1 MQVEQHDLTAA
12 QKDYAVFLPAVSS
25 FYSTYIGK
33 QRFEKYVDDTRMPA
47 GIPDMEML
55 NIFNNQKSLFPY
67 RWALYSAGH
76 ANLDLTKHVPGE
88 DMMRNRG
95 SHTTLLCDSGGFQ
108 IAKGVW
114 EGDWKD
120 PKCPRAQ
127 KKREAALAW
136 LDGMADYGMTLDIP
150 TWTANVPGATEKTGI
165 RDYNDAVAATHY
177 NNEYF
182 VKHRRGVAEG
192 GTRFLNVLQGA
203 NHSEAD
209 QWYDLMKQY
218 CDPKKYPGRHFNG
231 WGMGGQNMCDAHL
244 VLRRIVNLIHDGL
257 LEQGIHDWM
266 HFLGTSKL
274 EWALLLTDIMRAV
287 RRYHNPDFTISFDCA
302 SPFLATAN
310 GQLYHSI
317 GCEDRG
323 RFNYFMEPTADNKKY
338 ATDSRSF
345 RDAVMQDR
353 IHKQFEDSPV
363 SARLKI
369 SDICVYAPGMLNKI
383 GKEGKTSWDSFSY
396 ALLMGHNIWMHIEA
410 VQRSNREYDAGLI
423 PSMLVDEK
431 FNLILIRD
439 IIDKIFSLK
448 DRNKSLNLI
457 DHYQRLWEQV
467 IGTRGYTGRR
477 ANNAHTMFNTLFEI
491 EETAEEGELDEWKLD
506 ELEAGQ

>member
-1 MQVEQHDLTAA
+1 MPEQHDLTAA
-12 QKDYAVFLPAVSS
+12 QQDYAVFLPAVSS
-25 FYSTYIGK
+25 FYSTYIGR
-33 QRFEKYVDDTRMPA
+33 QRFEPYVDATRMPA
-47 GIPDMEML
+47 GLPDMEML
-55 NIFNNQKSLFPY
+55 NIFNDQAGLFPY

-76 ANLDLTKHVPGE
+76 ANLDLTKHDPRE

-95 SHTTLLCDSGGFQ
+95 KHTTLLCDSGGFQ

-120 PKCPRAQ
+120 PTCPRAQ
-127 KKREAALAW
+127 KKRDAALKW

-165 RDYNDAVAATHY
+165 RDYDDAVRATHY

-182 VKHRRGVAEG
+182 VKHRRGVDNG
-192 GTRFLNVLQGA
+192 GTKFLNVLQGA
-203 NHSEAD
+203 NHGEAD
-209 QWYDLMKQY
+209 RWYDLMKQY
-218 CDPKKYPGRHFNG
+218 CDPKQYPGRHFNG

-244 VLRRIVNLIHDGL
+244 VMRRIVTLIHDGL

-266 HFLGTSKL
+266 HFLGTSRL

-287 RRYHNPDFTISFDCA
+287 RRYHNPDFTVSFDCA

-317 GCEDRG
+317 GIEDRG

-345 RDAVMQDR
+345 RDAVTQDG
-353 IHKQFEDSPV
+353 IHKQFEDSPI

-369 SDICVYAPGMLNKI
+369 SDICVYNPGDLNKI

-396 ALLMGHNIWMHIEA
+396 ALLMGHNVWMHLES
-410 VQRSNREYDAGLI
+410 VQRANRAYDSGI
-423 PSMLVDEK
+423 VPGMLLQESFDRITVRNIVDQV
-431 FNLILIRD
+431 
-439 IIDKIFSLK
+439 FSLK
-448 DRNKSLNLI
+448 DRQQSLALV
-457 DHYQRLWEQV
+457 DHHKKLWEQI
-467 IGTRGYTGRR
+467 IGTRGHTGKR
-477 ANNAHTMFNTLFEI
+477 ANNAHTMFNTLFSV
-491 EETAEEGELDEWKLD
+491 EEKDSEGDLDESRLD
-506 ELEAGQ
+506 QLEQQQ